1 MRPVMRLTHPVDS
14 GAEPSAV
21 VHSHTGALLVWIRF
35 DDESTVYFALTKFSC
50 RVAWH
55 GATQD
60 KARGARTHLLN
71 ANRATFNFAV
81 KARVKRLI
89 DTQQHQARRRLAAT
103 QDCLSYSA
111 TRQVMEK
118 DHYTNEVRRQKRE
131 YVAMR
136 RDMAIHSMVEVR
148 LKAVF
153 LRIYRPKSDFVK
165 TSSKE

>member
-1 MRPVMRLTHPVDS
+1 M
-14 GAEPSAV
+14 
-21 VHSHTGALLVWIRF
+21 
-35 DDESTVYFALTKFSC
+35 
-50 RVAWH
+50 
-55 GATQD
+55 
-60 KARGARTHLLN
+60 N

>member
-1 MRPVMRLTHPVDS
+1 
-14 GAEPSAV
+14 
-21 VHSHTGALLVWIRF
+21 
-35 DDESTVYFALTKFSC
+35 
-50 RVAWH
+50 
-55 GATQD
+55 
-60 KARGARTHLLN
+60 
-71 ANRATFNFAV
+71 
-81 KARVKRLI
+81 
-89 DTQQHQARRRLAAT
+89 
-103 QDCLSYSA
+103 
-111 TRQVMEK
+111 MEK